1 MLTPVI
7 NGGYSAEDGRRVVY
21 AGADGRDATGRL
33 MATLNRAIAAVATL
47 FEDATPL
54 RRRHS
59 LDRQL
64 MPSRVDPNHPA
75 TGIPVS
81 KAASRANWAAARFEL
96 EHGGFFTQAGTGAL
110 ERQTQGKL
118 RECVSATDFGALG
131 DNSGTTVA
139 QWLTGGKHSRGAAD
153 LTALRAMT
161 GIADLRLTDTIDWA
175 AITAALK
182 AAEPRAVLLRAN
194 GMYRTSRP
202 IVIDQGGLVGEYGGT
217 LPTIATRGGGGA
229 FDAIQI
235 RPAVPNRVVVLRR
248 LVAFGSL
255 RGIHANSGAVTEGT
269 YLNRTSVFED
279 IGVTGQQEGF
289 FFENL
294 AVIGVTFKNINAET
308 CGGDGIRFT
317 GPGQLNASQLINCR
331 AVFNQGDGF
340 RIQNTHD
347 QAANPAVT
355 ILGCTAEWN
364 YGAGM
369 RFLGTH
375 AALYSPYF
383 EGNDNGQ
390 GGAVT
395 ELMLGSNNRANTL
408 ISRVAAIAPYFGP
421 NRHPQ
426 QHRISRSGASGT
438 QYLSLIQPYFS
449 STGDVIDAS
458 NIILDIVG
466 LVPGKVQILGYNG
479 FMPSVLGY
487 GVALS
492 NAQFATTSATSIGI
506 PATAPNGSVLKIMAS
521 RLASAGGAAVAEYL
535 LRRNEDGTVT
545 STFVAGTDFLTFGV
559 DGAGIITVASTS
571 GTAGYTVSGF

>member
-1 MLTPVI
+1 
-7 NGGYSAEDGRRVVY
+7 
-21 AGADGRDATGRL
+21 
-33 MATLNRAIAAVATL
+33 
-47 FEDATPL
+47 
-54 RRRHS
+54 
-59 LDRQL
+59 

-75 TGIPVS
+75 TGVPVS

-118 RECVSATDFGALG
+118 RECVSAADFGALG

-139 QWLTGGKHSRGAAD
+139 QWLTGGKHSRDAAD

-161 GIADLRLTDTIDWA
+161 GIADLQLTDTIDWA

-182 AAEPRAVLLRAN
+182 SSGARTVLLRAN

-217 LPTIATRGGGGA
+217 LPTIATRGGGAA

-235 RPAVPNRVVVLRR
+235 RPTGANHVVIVRR
-248 LVAFGSL
+248 LAAFGTK
-255 RGIHANSGAVTEGT
+255 RGIHADASAGGG
-269 YLNRTSVFED
+269 YLSRYSVFED
-279 IGVTGQQEGF
+279 LVVSSPSAEGF
-289 FFENL
+289 YFENIGCIT
-294 AVIGVTFKNINAET
+294 VIFNNINSES
-308 CGGDGIRFT
+308 CGGHGIRFR
-317 GPGQLNASQLINCR
+317 GESQLNVATLINLR
-331 AVFNQGDGF
+331 GANNQGDG
-340 RIQNTHD
+340 ILIENTSSD
-347 QAANPAVT
+347 GAQAAVVM
-355 ILGCTAEWN
+355 LGCTAEWN

-383 EGNDNGQ
+383 EGNDNGAS
-390 GGAVT
+390 GAAT
-395 ELMLGSNNRANTL
+395 ELMLGHNSAGTL
-408 ISRVAAIAPYFGP
+408 GSRVAAIAPYFGP

-426 QHRISRSGASGT
+426 QHRISSSGGGT
-438 QYLSLIQPYFS
+438 EYLSLMQPYFT
-449 STGDVIDAS
+449 STGDVIDARS
-458 NIILDIVG
+458 IILDIVG

-559 DGAGIITVASTS
+559 DGAGMITVATTN